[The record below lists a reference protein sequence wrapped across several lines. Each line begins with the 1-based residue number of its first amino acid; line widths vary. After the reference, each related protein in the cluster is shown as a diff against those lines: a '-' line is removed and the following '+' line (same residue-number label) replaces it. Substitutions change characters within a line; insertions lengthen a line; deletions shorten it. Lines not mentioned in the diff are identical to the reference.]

1 MSGFSDID
9 LSRLAAPQVVRDL
22 SAEDVLAEMLTAFNA
37 RHPEH
42 TALVE
47 SDPAY
52 KILEV
57 AAYRETLLRQRVND
71 AARSVMLAYAVGRD
85 LDQLAAL
92 VPLQRKMVD
101 PGDPDAYPPVPP
113 TWEGDDEFR
122 RRIQLAPEGFSVAG
136 PDRAYVFHALTVPDV
151 RDAAVS
157 SPAPG
162 EVVVH
167 VLGREGDG
175 TPDPAVVSA
184 VENVLGAAETRPLT
198 DHVTVQ
204 AAEVVPYAVRAT
216 LAIQPGPSAEAV
228 RDAALA
234 AMQAVAE
241 AGHVLGAGMPLSKVY
256 AALQVEGV
264 ARVTLDEP
272 AANVTCAAHQ
282 AAYCT
287 GVALEVERV

>member
-9 LSRLAAPQVVRDL
+9 LSRLAAPQVVQDL
-22 SAEDVLAEMLTAFNA
+22 SAEGVLAEMLAEFHA

-57 AAYRETLLRQRVND
+57 AAYREVLLRQRVND
-71 AARSVMLAYAVGRD
+71 AARSVMLAYAAGSD

-92 VPLQRKMVD
+92 VPLQRKMVN

-136 PDRAYVFHALTVPDV
+136 PDRAYVFHALTVPEV

-157 SPAPG
+157 SPAPD

-175 TPDPAVVSA
+175 TPDPAVLSA

-198 DHVTVQ
+198 DSVSVQ

-234 AMQAVAE
+234 AMQTVAE

-256 AALQVEGV
+256 AALQVEGI

-272 AANVTCAAHQ
+272 AANVACAAHQ
-282 AAYCT
+282 AAHCT
-287 GVALEVERV
+287 GVKLEVERV

>member
-9 LSRLAAPQVVRDL
+9 LSLLASPQVVEELD
-22 SAEDVLAEMLTAFNA
+22 AETVLGEMLADFCA

-52 KILEV
+52 KILET

-71 AARSVMLAYAVGRD
+71 AARSVMLAYAGGTD
-85 LDQLAAL
+85 LDHLAAL
-92 VPLQRKMVD
+92 VPLERKRVA

-113 TWEGDDEFR
+113 TWEADAEFR

-136 PDRAYVFHALTVPDV
+136 PDRAYIFHALTVPGV

-167 VLGREGDG
+167 VLGREGSG
-175 TPDPAVVSA
+175 TPDPAVLSA
-184 VENVLGAAETRPLT
+184 VEAVLMAAETRPLT
-198 DHVTVQ
+198 DYVTVQ
-204 AAEVVPYAVRAT
+204 AAEVVTYAVRAT

-228 RDAALA
+228 RDEAFAD
-234 AMQAVAE
+234 MWAVAE

-264 ARVTLDEP
+264 ARVALAEP
-272 AANVTCAAHQ
+272 VADVACAPHQ

-287 GVALEVERV
+287 GVELEVERA

>member
-9 LSRLAAPQVVRDL
+9 LSRLAAPQVVQDL
-22 SAEDVLAEMLTAFNA
+22 SAEGVLAEMLAEFHA

-57 AAYRETLLRQRVND
+57 AAYREVLLRQRVND
-71 AARSVMLAYAVGRD
+71 AARSVMLAYAAGSD

-92 VPLQRKMVD
+92 VPLQRKMVN

-175 TPDPAVVSA
+175 TPDPAVLSA

-198 DHVTVQ
+198 DSVSVQ

-216 LAIQPGPSAEAV
+216 LGIQPGPSAEAV

-234 AMQAVAE
+234 AMQTVAE

-272 AANVTCAAHQ
+272 AANVACAAHQ
-282 AAYCT
+282 AAHCT
-287 GVALEVERV
+287 GVKLEVERV